1 MERRRRVANTSNIA
15 VLICQNVGEP
25 PTLHRIQVLQRFQAA
40 FIHAQYNNAVG
51 QDFDLRRFACNRM
64 VFNVYL
70 LATMRLVAC
79 IRQPE
84 MGLHIIFQAA

>member
-40 FIHAQYNNAVG
+40 FKHRKGSLKKQNH
-51 QDFDLRRFACNRM
+51 
-64 VFNVYL
+64 
-70 LATMRLVAC
+70 LAFSTT
-79 IRQPE
+79 
-84 MGLHIIFQAA
+84 IFY